1 MLFRD
6 HEQLVHEKD
15 QIWLLQTKKEEMPNH
30 RPRLVDSLVEK
41 KKKTEKYKAL
51 IGKYES

>member
-1 MLFRD
+1 M
-6 HEQLVHEKD
+6 KK
-15 QIWLLQTKKEEMPNH
+15 TKSDCCKQRKEGMPNH
-30 RPRLVDSLVEK
+30 RPRLVDSLVED